1 MILPTKIYPSI
12 EPQILFP
19 QPNQR
24 PKQNN
29 YAVVSLILTSNS
41 PSLLSA
47 LVVRN
52 EQQKKMGT
60 FSRSIR
66 TVVNQREPQPRGK
79 ITKKQPLSSTMKKTF
94 IQ

>member
-1 MILPTKIYPSI
+1 MILPTKMYPSI

-24 PKQNN
+24 PTQNN
-29 YAVVSLILTSNS
+29 DAVVPLILTSES

-52 EQQKKMGT
+52 ENT
-60 FSRSIR
+60 SILCLI
-66 TVVNQREPQPRGK
+66 VFV
-79 ITKKQPLSSTMKKTF
+79 S
-94 IQ
+94 